1 MKADGGGSG
10 GSNKGGGGE
19 ASMGP
24 MPQPYLK
31 A

>member
-10 GSNKGGGGE
+10 GSNKGGGE

-24 MPQPYLK
+24 MPPPYLK